1 MGLPIK
7 EQSSTTQV
15 ATPVIITQIPQKL
28 SDEEIVR
35 IATEESVKSQGEF
48 KPIYYTYS
56 PEYKAQLAKQQQIVA
71 QQEKDAV
78 IYNRGLRMFGMSN
91 MTDQEAA
98 HNPDVVAENMKNFK
112 LNTAL
117 TLGSAIPV
125 IRGFNWL
132 RAASLPIYYGLN
144 AGLTGA
150 SINDMIQNG
159 PSVGNV
165 AGTTLGLGGLTLEA
179 TPAINKGYTAIKNTT
194 KPFVVGIKMRNMPL
208 KQTKISE
215 PFLNIGWGPKQT
227 IFVTHKSD
235 SALPLQLY
243 NKNRWDVV
251 NEGTNPLGIWYQG
264 KLGIPRTIE
273 SGATVEKAAKAEK
286 ARKLFANRPYNHT
299 GELTLEKPIIT
310 VGDVSN
316 KSNLSWQAEQFG
328 ADGIIYNDVYD
339 NGYNNNQVILSFK
352 KPQNQLLTIRGY
364 KGGQRKSD
372 DYEFFST
379 DPKYARNYG
388 RVRPYYIYSKFPIV
402 TKEPLM
408 GYKDPVTM
416 DMFVDRVSN
425 GNQVDAIIG
434 HDKITGEFPYTSKGD
449 EILIFNPNQARLI
462 SNSSRLTEAEIEG
475 IPKGQRNLKIH
486 GHDYSNPTNYGK
498 LYQKKSINPESNQF
512 GKFIDEGSEAL
523 VFEDPNNSNMVL
535 KVNTDWRGTLQEF
548 FDRYVIKR
556 NRVPYQKPI
565 ILRGVTEEG
574 FPVFNQERVTPM
586 TDEQYFQ
593 NLSKIREMLYNKGFV
608 GDFENW
614 GYVSDG
620 SIEIGDFNPRNVGF
634 DSKGNIVFFDIDV
647 YKKGG
652 KL

>member
-1 MGLPIK
+1 MGLPIV
-7 EQSSTTQV
+7 EQSDKTYV
-15 ATPVIITQIPQKL
+15 APPLIITDTPQFP
-28 SDEEIVR
+28 SREELER
-35 IATEESVKSQGEF
+35 QRREEYWRKQGEF
-48 KPIYYTYS
+48 KPVTYKYS
-56 PEYKAQLAKQQQIVA
+56 PEYQAQLNQQQAYLA
-71 QQEKDAV
+71 QQEKDA
-78 IYNRGLRMFGMSN
+78 IMYNNALRTVGLSN
-91 MTDQEAA
+91 MTDEQAS
-98 HNPDVVAENMKNFK
+98 HNPSAVAENMRNFK

-117 TLGSAIPV
+117 TLGSVVPIV
-125 IRGFNWL
+125 RGFNWL
-132 RAASLPIYYGLN
+132 RTASLPAYYGLN
-144 AGLTGA
+144 AGLTGI
-150 SINDMIQNG
+150 STYDWYKNG
-159 PSVGNV
+159 PSFENV
-165 AGTTLGLGGLTLEA
+165 TGTILGLTGLGVEA
-179 TPAINKGYTAIKNTT
+179 YPAVRQFVGKQIVPYYVSKEIKAPPISTEE
-194 KPFVVGIKMRNMPL
+194 PL
-208 KQTKISE
+208 
-215 PFLNIGWGPKQT
+215 LNVGWGPKQT
-227 IFVTHKSD
+227 ISVSHKSD
-235 SALPLQLY
+235 SGKSLSLL
-243 NKNRWDVV
+243 NESRWDVV
-251 NEGTNPLGIWYQG
+251 NEGANPLGIWYQG
-264 KLGIPRTIE
+264 KLGIPRTIG
-273 SGATVEKAAKAEK
+273 SGATAEKAAKAEK

-316 KSNLSWQAEQFG
+316 RSNLSWQVEQFG

-388 RVRPYYIYSKFPIV
+388 RVRPYYIYSKFPII

-434 HDKITGEFPYTSKGD
+434 HDKITGEFSYTSKGD

-462 SNSSRLTEAEIEG
+462 SSNSSKLTEAEIEG

-548 FDRYVIKR
+548 FDRYVVKR

-614 GYVSDG
+614 GYVSNG